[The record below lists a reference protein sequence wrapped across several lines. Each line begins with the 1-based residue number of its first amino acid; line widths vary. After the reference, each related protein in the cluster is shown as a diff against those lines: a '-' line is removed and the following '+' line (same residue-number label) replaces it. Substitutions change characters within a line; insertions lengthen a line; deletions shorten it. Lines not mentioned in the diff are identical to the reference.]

1 MTAPARIRSIADH
14 PLLLQRSR
22 FEDAVAAVFSPAL
35 VRPGTRSQATRE
47 IKARRRYAL
56 SNDPWAYFAD
66 ILGLTLTQQQ
76 DDVVESLLI
85 ESRLLIPSGNNV
97 GKTFLLAGWG
107 IYRFDAVGALEDDET
122 GEPEQGARILLPGP
136 DHETVFKTIYAEI
149 LTLANRAELRGHLMP
164 GDRSDRSVLWQV
176 RPKWDMEAFSPPQ
189 RVAQQVS
196 HTASGRHHRN
206 QIALVE
212 EGQGV
217 PETVWRGVEGM
228 CSSEGN
234 QIVSSFNP
242 TEPVGPAYQ
251 RATNGTYRV
260 IHLSALD
267 HPNIIH
273 REPRVPAAVD
283 FRVIDK
289 RVRAD
294 CRDRG
299 AYPGTPI
306 EAEHNDFVY
315 ALPDVGAREQR
326 ARKDDI
332 RGARGALPRVY
343 RPGTT
348 FTAQVMGL
356 WPASNEDALFSAG
369 HWDAGVQRWKS
380 SRDPDKTPD
389 RIGADVAREGD
400 DESIDAPAWGPT
412 AEAAL
417 RAYFEAELAGP
428 DALEKVRREF
438 RIRIGDMHVL
448 AKGDG
453 VVVAQQLHR
462 RWPSS
467 PITTD
472 EGGVGASPY
481 DHLTRVLRR
490 DVAGVS
496 FAAVAHPPINDSEPW
511 SENLRTQ
518 LYVRAALAVNRGLV
532 DPPNDPILREEIL
545 AHYVIHGAKTVE
557 RKNRTTGYMEK
568 VRVASVAL
576 PAKDEI
582 KKLIG
587 RSPDRAD
594 TFVLALYGAPRIR
607 RKSHMVPASQSYLTV

>member
-1 MTAPARIRSIADH
+1 MTAPARSIADH
-14 PLLLQRSR
+14 PLLRQRSR

-35 VRPGTRSQATRE
+35 VRPGSRSQSTRN
-47 IKARRRYAL
+47 IKARRRYAE

-66 ILGLTLTQQQ
+66 ILGLELTPQQ
-76 DDVVESLLI
+76 DAVVELLLI

-97 GKTFLLAGWG
+97 GKTFILAAWG
-107 IYRFDAVGALEDDET
+107 IYRFDAVASLEDSDT
-122 GEPEQGARILLPGP
+122 GEPEQGARVLLPGP
-136 DHETVFKTIYAEI
+136 DHETVFRTIYAEI

-189 RVAQQVS
+189 RVQQQVS

-228 CSSEGN
+228 CSSQGN

-260 IHLSALD
+260 IHLSALE
-267 HPNIIH
+267 HPNVIE
-273 REPRVPAAVD
+273 RRSVVPAAVD
-283 FRVIDK
+283 FKVIDK
-289 RVRAD
+289 RIRAD

-299 AYPGTPI
+299 PYPGTPI
-306 EAEHNDFVY
+306 EAEHHDFIY
-315 ALPDVGAREQR
+315 ALPVPGATEQR
-326 ARKDDI
+326 ARKDGI
-332 RGARGALPRVY
+332 AGARQAEPRVF

-348 FTAQVMGL
+348 FTAQVLGM

-369 HWDAGVQRWKS
+369 HWDAGVQRWRAAK
-380 SRDPDKTPD
+380 DPDQPPD
-389 RIGADVAREGD
+389 HVGLDVAREGD
-400 DESIDAPAWGPT
+400 DESIDAPRWGPT
-412 AEAAL
+412 AESAL
-417 RAYFEAELAGP
+417 RAYFEAELAG
-428 DALEKVRREF
+428 AERIAAVRRDF
-438 RIRIGDMHVL
+438 RIRVGAMHVL

-453 VVVAQQLHR
+453 PSVAQQVHR
-462 RWPSS
+462 RYPNSPFSVDETGVGSS
-467 PITTD
+467 PL
-472 EGGVGASPY
+472 
-481 DHLTRVLRR
+481 DHLARVLRR
-490 DVAGVS
+490 DAIGVS
-496 FAAVAHPPINDSEPW
+496 FSAVAEPPINDSEPW
-511 SENLRTQ
+511 CENLRTQ
-518 LYVRAALAVNRGLV
+518 LYVRAALAVNRGLI
-532 DPPNDPILREEIL
+532 DPPDDPALREEVL

-557 RKNRTTGYMEK
+557 RKNRKTGYMEK

-576 PAKDEI
+576 PPKDEI

-587 RSPDRAD
+587 RSPDKSDA
-594 TFVLALYGAPRIR
+594 FVLSVYGAPKV
-607 RKSHMVPASQSYLTV
+607 RKRAHFIPASQAYFTPG

>member
-14 PLLLQRSR
+14 PLLRQRSR

-35 VRPGTRSQATRE
+35 VRPGARSQAVRE
-47 IKARRRYAL
+47 IKARRRYAMG
-56 SNDPWAYFAD
+56 NDPWAYFAD
-66 ILGLTLTQQQ
+66 ILGLTLTPQQ
-76 DDVVESLLI
+76 DAVVELLLT

-107 IYRFDAVGALEDDET
+107 IYRFDAVAALEDDET

-164 GDRSDRSVLWQV
+164 GERSDRSVLWQV

-189 RVAQQVS
+189 RVQQQVA

-206 QIALVE
+206 QVALVE

-267 HPNIIH
+267 HPNVIH

-299 AYPGTPI
+299 PYPGTPI

-315 ALPDVGAREQR
+315 ALPDVGAKEQR
-326 ARKDDI
+326 ARKDGI
-332 RGARGALPRVY
+332 RGARGVAPHVY

-369 HWDAGVQRWKS
+369 HWDAGVQRWKA
-380 SRDPDKTPD
+380 SRDPGSAPD
-389 RIGADVAREGD
+389 RVGADVAREGV
-400 DESIDAPAWGPT
+400 DESMAAPSWGPT
-412 AEAAL
+412 AESAL
-417 RAYFEAELAGP
+417 RAYFDAELRGA
-428 DALEKVRREF
+428 DALEKVYRDF
-438 RIRIGDMHVL
+438 RIRVGELRVL

-453 VVVAQQLHR
+453 VDIAQQLHR
-462 RWPSS
+462 RYPAS
-467 PITTD
+467 PFNVD
-472 EGGVGASPY
+472 ETGVGTSPL
-481 DHLTRVLRR
+481 DHLARVLRR
-490 DVAGVS
+490 DVTGVS
-496 FAAVAHPPINDSEPW
+496 FGAAAEQPINDSEPW

-532 DPPNDPILREEIL
+532 DPPSDPLLREEIL
-545 AHYVIHGAKTVE
+545 AHYVVHGFKTFE
-557 RKNRTTGYMEK
+557 RKNRQTGYLEK
-568 VRVASVAL
+568 VRVPSVAL
-576 PAKDEI
+576 PPKDEI

-594 TFVLALYGAPRIR
+594 TFVLALYGGAKMKKR
-607 RKSHMVPASQSYLTV
+607 SHFVPASQAYLTV